1 MMRASTAVASSM
13 AGIDFNIASVRCT
26 SRPKTNPKASS
37 PCSFLT
43 SSRFS
48 FMGSLSPPGHTALHQ
63 MKTLSMDKS
72 PFLGCLVAA
81 LPWVKAL
88 TDTSDIKLNIRKN
101 ESCSY
106 QTYSCDGN
114 EFEL

>member
-1 MMRASTAVASSM
+1 
-13 AGIDFNIASVRCT
+13 
-26 SRPKTNPKASS
+26 
-37 PCSFLT
+37 
-43 SSRFS
+43 
-48 FMGSLSPPGHTALHQ
+48 
-63 MKTLSMDKS
+63 MKTLLMDKS

-88 TDTSDIKLNIRKN
+88 TNTSDIKLNIRKN

-114 EFEL
+114 EFELTRPQKTASFVMLRIKGY